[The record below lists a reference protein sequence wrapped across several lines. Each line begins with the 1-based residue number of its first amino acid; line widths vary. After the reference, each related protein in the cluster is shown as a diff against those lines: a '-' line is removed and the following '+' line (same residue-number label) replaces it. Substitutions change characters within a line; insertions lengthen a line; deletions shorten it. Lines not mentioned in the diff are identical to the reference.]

1 MTLAIIGSRHT
12 INSVNGLLNFV
23 ICLNFGEWKSKYLF
37 ELGSPAVTPAVA
49 VIVVLTVEGMLLF
62 DVVTE
67 LLPGLPP
74 SGQGSTGGEVVEAT
88 ELKIKHKLELD
99 NIFEK

>member
-1 MTLAIIGSRHT
+1 MD
-12 INSVNGLLNFV
+12 
-23 ICLNFGEWKSKYLF
+23 KYLF

-62 DVVTE
+62 DAVTK
-67 LLPGLPP
+67 LLPGFPP

-99 NIFEK
+99 RNFEK